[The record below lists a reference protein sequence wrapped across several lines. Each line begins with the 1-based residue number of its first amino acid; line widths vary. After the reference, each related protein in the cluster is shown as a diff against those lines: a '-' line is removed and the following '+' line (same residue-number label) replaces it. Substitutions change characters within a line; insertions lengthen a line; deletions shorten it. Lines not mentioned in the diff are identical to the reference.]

1 MGYKASE
8 KKQFDDNCTSKT
20 SNTNDV
26 ITSAYTSRQQQWQNI
41 LITSNDNDN
50 PAEDA
55 SNDSDP
61 AEEIEYLTT
70 TTPTQPSTTHET
82 KHDRKQHHRPIANS
96 LRSTTA
102 SMDKSTGGSK
112 GIQSTSSSSHGTSI
126 TTTAASSSATTTTRT
141 TSRLKEDIMDETK
154 EEADFKASL
163 KNKGLEMMVQA
174 GDGNC
179 LFRAVSL
186 QIYGD
191 PEVHMEVRKSC
202 IDFMAKDR
210 EHFVHFIEDETFDD
224 YIKRKRCFGV
234 HGNNPE
240 IQAIS
245 ELYNRPVEV
254 YVPQNGAEP
263 INIFHA
269 EYKTCDVP
277 IRLSYH
283 DGNHYNAVVDPNLP
297 TAGLGLGLPGLEV
310 GLADKLQLQKAVD
323 ESDKVAQESHEK
335 EVNQA
340 ILESKK
346 AAVASSSQPY
356 DFMLKQKALAL
367 SDMEATDIELEQ
379 AALLS
384 SLETY
389 QQTEVGKKQPWN
401 HQKDRRQRQQP
412 QQQQQQQQPFANPF
426 GSPVGSPQP
435 ASSQPPAS
443 AQIQTPFD
451 DF

>member
-1 MGYKASE
+1 
-8 KKQFDDNCTSKT
+8 
-20 SNTNDV
+20 
-26 ITSAYTSRQQQWQNI
+26 
-41 LITSNDNDN
+41 
-50 PAEDA
+50 
-55 SNDSDP
+55 
-61 AEEIEYLTT
+61 
-70 TTPTQPSTTHET
+70 
-82 KHDRKQHHRPIANS
+82 
-96 LRSTTA
+96 
-102 SMDKSTGGSK
+102 
-112 GIQSTSSSSHGTSI
+112 
-126 TTTAASSSATTTTRT
+126 
-141 TSRLKEDIMDETK
+141 MDETK
-154 EEADFKASL
+154 EEADFKAAL
-163 KNKGLEMMVQA
+163 KNKGLEMMLQA

-191 PEVHMEVRKSC
+191 PEVHMDVRKSC

-346 AAVASSSQPY
+346 AAVSSSSKPL

-384 SLETY
+384 SLESY

-401 HQKDRRQRQQP
+401 HQKDRRQRQQS
-412 QQQQQQQQPFANPF
+412 QQQQQQQQGQYGHEPQESYSTSSSAFA
-426 GSPVGSPQP
+426 SL
-435 ASSQPPAS
+435 SSQTDTASRNHEASYSNQSSSSSSNVASLSSAGVTSSAFAS
-443 AQIQTPFD
+443 ASATTNYNDDSIPQHLLQDDEYPQCVQELTMNGFELQKVVKAYELIGDNFD
-451 DF
+451 DLLAYLMNSVG